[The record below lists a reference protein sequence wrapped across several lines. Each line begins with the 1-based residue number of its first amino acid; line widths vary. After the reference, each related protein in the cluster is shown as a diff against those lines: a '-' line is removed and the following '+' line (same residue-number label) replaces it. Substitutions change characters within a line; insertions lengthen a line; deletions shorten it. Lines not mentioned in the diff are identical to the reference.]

1 VAGYR
6 FCRSDDAQRLVEA
19 YNACYRVHFP
29 ELPELTLDGFK
40 RWVRELQV
48 WASSCMIASGDRGEP
63 IGVLI
68 GAKRE
73 TANCVIALGVHPD
86 HLRQGHGSH
95 MLQSLMSKLAILGPR
110 RIVAEVPEPLEGAR
124 ACFEACGLRA
134 HTTYT
139 DFAIVA
145 DPAGR
150 SPSTASHSLVA
161 PIGFDEAAGAGLLV
175 GRHAVC
181 WARGVESLSS
191 GRERIR
197 GLAVASEAS
206 IEAALL
212 YSPIES
218 RYKTCRVELL
228 HVANAR
234 AGEALVGLLLG
245 EVRRIGLGDVAFA
258 LVHPEEV
265 PFELLSRVGFASGE
279 RTVGYDAD
287 ASSASPADRISGRL
301 TTMADLDDRHGEI
314 E

>member
-1 VAGYR
+1 MAGYR

-19 YNACYRVHFP
+19 YNACYRVHYP

-48 WASSCMIASGDRGEP
+48 WASSCMIASGDRDEP

-73 TANCVIALGVHPD
+73 TANCIVALGVHPD
-86 HLRQGHGSH
+86 HVRQGHGSH

-124 ACFEACGLRA
+124 ACFEACGFRA
-134 HTTYT
+134 HATYT
-139 DFAIVA
+139 DFAMDA

-150 SPSTASHSLVA
+150 SPSTASHPLVA
-161 PIGFDEAAGAGLLV
+161 PIGFDEAADAGLLA
-175 GRHAVC
+175 RHPVC
-181 WARGVESLSS
+181 WARSAESLSS
-191 GRERIR
+191 RKERIR

-218 RYKTCRVELL
+218 PCKTCRVELL
-228 HVANAR
+228 HVADAR
-234 AGEALVGLLLG
+234 AGEALVGLLFG
-245 EVRRIGLGDVAFA
+245 EVRRIGSGHVAFT
-258 LVHPEEV
+258 LVHPQEV
-265 PFELLSRVGFASGE
+265 PFGLLSRLGFASGE
-279 RTVGYDAD
+279 RTVGYEAD
-287 ASSASPADRISGRL
+287 ASSA
-301 TTMADLDDRHGEI
+301 
-314 E
+314 